1 MGSFLVYVHWFLFLK
16 VVWIDW
22 YWQYYIGR
30 REILMN
36 CTYILLTSDLA
47 LRMALNC
54 TWSYRNNCSYLQL
67 YFYSGIFS
75 NLIEKKNFNV
85 FIKQPRV
92 YVRYAIFVCV
102 LLCPSQLS
110 IAMLEYTLMAIFA
123 FSNNLYTLTA
133 STVSNKQQIIKWSS
147 RLLHPRK

>member
-1 MGSFLVYVHWFLFLK
+1 MVNLEDECMSSFSIYVHWFLFLK

-36 CTYILLTSDLA
+36 CTYILLTSVLA

-75 NLIEKKNFNV
+75 NLIEKKILMFLLNNQGFMFDMPYSSV
-85 FIKQPRV
+85 FY
-92 YVRYAIFVCV
+92 YVQVNLVSLCWSIPWWQF
-102 LLCPSQLS
+102 LLS
-110 IAMLEYTLMAIFA
+110 
-123 FSNNLYTLTA
+123 
-133 STVSNKQQIIKWSS
+133 QIICT
-147 RLLHPRK
+147 H